1 MIDPYSLLG
10 VNIDSS
16 EKKIRQSYY
25 QLALLCHP
33 DRGGNN
39 EEMKTLHQAYS
50 YIMKE
55 VSYRQKNPTTEAYLY
70 SEKEF
75 EAFCNNQKQTPPP
88 FEAIYQENNVFIQTF
103 NKKWEAAHKE
113 QRHQDPSYSTS
124 LSNFNDKG
132 YGDDM
137 EQSEYAFSLS
147 PPSSSGPPST
157 SSLESSY
164 TESKARVPVK
174 KKFSKQLIAYEEPQS
189 LPEYY
194 GGYQRLDKEAE
205 TDNFSHKTQSGT
217 ALTDYAQAFSPP
229 EEIVEDGS
237 RLDLELDVQSSL
249 EKLQRQRKTQ
259 EATIQRQNDDFWD
272 KEESYDTLNQK
283 KPVRTTTI

>member
-55 VSYRQKNPTTEAYLY
+55 VSYRQKNPTTKAYLY
-70 SEKEF
+70 SETEF
-75 EAFCNNQKQTPPP
+75 ETFCNQQKQKPPP

-113 QRHQDPSYSTS
+113 IDTKDPSLSTS

-164 TESKARVPVK
+164 TESEARVPVK
-174 KKFSKQLIAYEEPQS
+174 KNFSKQLIAYEDPQS

-194 GGYQRLDKEAE
+194 GSYQRLDKEAK
-205 TDNFSHKTQSGT
+205 TDNFSHKTQRGT

-229 EEIVEDGS
+229 EEIVDDGS
-237 RLDLELDVQSSL
+237 RMDLELDVETSL
-249 EKLQRQRKTQ
+249 EQLQRQRKTQ

-272 KEESYDTLNQK
+272 KEEKYETLNQK